1 MKTYTTIAGDTW
13 DIIAYKVYGDDKDFE
28 RIIDANLSHIDT
40 LLFSAGVK
48 LNIPTEDE
56 SNTTDTEEVDSDA
69 ALWRESMNE

>member
-28 RIIDANLSHIDT
+28 RIMDANLSHIDT

-56 SNTTDTEEVDSDA
+56 NNTTDTEEVDSDA